1 MLDISDTVVPK
12 SDQLNADDL
21 ICGPKTITITG
32 VKKVSD
38 TKQPVVISFDGD
50 NGKPFKP
57 CLSMR
62 RVLIHAWGKD
72 GTQYVGRSMTLYL
85 DETVEYGDSVVGG
98 VRISSMSHISQKIV
112 MALTMK
118 RGRKKPYTVKPLA
131 VQQADK
137 SALKAVLDQIA
148 ASTGKEGLAKAKEL
162 AGKLNEEDRATAA
175 GAYKARVAELK
186 RAAQVNKE
194 TGEVAAP
201 MTYAQVA
208 AMIEASK
215 DQDTLDIAMD
225 MIRLVADEQQR
236 EELAAIGRRVSSMI
250 FASES
255 ASSQA

>member
-131 VQQADK
+131 VETTAKPPPADTTPTPDAGLV
-137 SALKAVLDQIA
+137 SAGNAA
-148 ASTGKEGLAKAKEL
+148 ASDGVAMYSAWLGNLDADQKASIRHLHGGWSKVAKA
-162 AGKLNEEDRATAA
+162 AD
-175 GAYKARVAELK
+175 AEK
-186 RAAQVNKE
+186 H
-194 TGEVAAP
+194 
-201 MTYAQVA
+201 
-208 AMIEASK
+208 
-215 DQDTLDIAMD
+215 DDI
-225 MIRLVADEQQR
+225 L
-236 EELAAIGRRVSSMI
+236 
-250 FASES
+250 
-255 ASSQA
+255 